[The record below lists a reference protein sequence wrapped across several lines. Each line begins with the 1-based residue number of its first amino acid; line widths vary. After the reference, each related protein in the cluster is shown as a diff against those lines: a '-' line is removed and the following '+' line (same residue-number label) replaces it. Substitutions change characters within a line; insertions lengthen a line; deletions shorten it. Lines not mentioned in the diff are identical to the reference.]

1 MSTRPLL
8 GRVWASRGELTDPG
22 SSKYNQG
29 WLAEVPTY
37 EVLNFLQ
44 NRTDLTLLALAER
57 GIMEWGSD
65 VVYGLN
71 SLVWDAN
78 GKIYQA
84 IVANPSTGTAPSAN
98 PTHWAESGIQIKKQ
112 QFTDLENYFNS
123 HKANVSNPHAV
134 TAHQAGSYTKAEI
147 DSKVSAVDGDMDAH
161 IADLDNPHQTT
172 AAEIGAV
179 PTTGGTY
186 SGYVRFDAVET
197 GINVGAGDHAIH
209 SDEVYVGF
217 RATDMAMGIHIPTRR
232 AAFYDAQVGTI
243 ENLLNETEYLAVREQ
258 DEPDYAVPTPD
269 CEVNPLS
276 DIHLKQG
283 FGETLYT
290 CPVARSYP
298 NKSGITVTA
307 EIDEP
312 RFLSS
317 GMRLN
322 PTNNEKFVVD
332 APLNFAGFKQGTIF
346 VEFQND
352 GTEIWIQS
360 DTSERDDRIEVKAG
374 AVNLVLY
381 DVDGVAHTYK
391 MGNLT
396 PNIPMKAAY
405 TFDAQTVKTYLN
417 GVSGQGGDMAFTP
430 SSSTYEHVVFG
441 TFPTGSTATCS
452 VDLRSF
458 KTWCRVLTPQQICT
472 L

>member
-22 SSKYNQG
+22 TSKYNQG

-84 IVANPSTGTAPSAN
+84 IVAAPSTGTAPSAN

-123 HKANVSNPHAV
+123 HKTNVSNPHAV

-147 DSKVSAVDGDMDAH
+147 DSKVATVDGDMDAH

-186 SGYVRFDAVET
+186 TGVVNFNVPET
-197 GINVGAGDHAIH
+197 GINTGAGDHVVH
-209 SDEVYVGF
+209 SDAVYVGF
-217 RATDMAMGIHIPTRR
+217 RATDMAMGIHLPTRR
-232 AAFYDAQVGTI
+232 AAFYDTQVGVI
-243 ENLLNETEYLAVREQ
+243 ENLMNEDEYLVIRET
-258 DEPDYAVPTPD
+258 DEPDYAIPTPD
-269 CEVNPLS
+269 CEVNTLS

-283 FGETLYT
+283 FGGSLFTRPSSLSYT
-290 CPVARSYP
+290 
-298 NKSGITVTA
+298 NKSGIAVTA
-307 EIDEP
+307 ANDVP
-312 RFLSS
+312 RFMSAGMAISPSS
-317 GMRLN
+317 S
-322 PTNNEKFVVD
+322 EVFKVD
-332 APLNFAGFKQGTIF
+332 APLNFAGFAQGTVF
-346 VEFQND
+346 VEFTSD
-352 GTEIWIQS
+352 GTQIWVQS
-360 DTSERDDRIEVKAG
+360 DTSTREDRIEVNAG
-374 AVNLVLY
+374 KVNLVLY
-381 DVDGVAHTYK
+381 DIDGVAHTFV

-396 PNIPMKAAY
+396 NNAVMKAAY
-405 TFDAQTVKTYLN
+405 TFDSQTVKTYLN
-417 GVSGQGGDMAFTP
+417 GVAGETGDMAFAP
-430 SSSTYEHVVFG
+430 SSGTYTHILFGERTPGTSHTCVVN
-441 TFPTGSTATCS
+441 
-452 VDLRSF
+452 LRSF
-458 KTWCRVLTPQQICT
+458 KSWCRILTPQQICT